1 MTKRKC
7 LKEHYVTYCE
17 PICQVGREFRFF
29 GYSITS
35 IYCRFCGKVRNQIKM
50 YFHIPRV
57 FKKKDNEKPF

>member
-7 LKEHYVTYCE
+7 LKEHYVTYSE

-35 IYCRFCGKVRNQIKM
+35 IYCHFCGKVRNQRKM

-57 FKKKDNEKPF
+57 FKKKDDEIPF